1 MIRIMDMQQLTISNI
16 WVEECLSPGGRT
28 NTFYI
33 PRPQTAFAILKSGSG
48 EFRDDVRSGEMRCK
62 DIFIVPFGAT
72 YTSSWHG
79 DPYADYISIHFNM
92 PLFQNP
98 LRKYFVQSIKAKR
111 DLSDEFES
119 ILNAYQVN
127 DCAAVLKAFYAIFAE
142 LLPDLACEELLSV
155 DPRIAEA
162 MRYLADNCTK
172 HLSIPEIARMCG
184 MSEGY
189 FYTKFREYANLT
201 PIEYKNKAAIS
212 FSEELLTQNP
222 QMTIEEISEASG
234 FESSIYFRRLFKAI
248 TGMSP
253 TEYRKNE
260 RGDL

>member
-1 MIRIMDMQQLTISNI
+1 MDMQQLTISNV
-16 WVEECLSPGGRT
+16 WVEECFSPCGRT

-48 EFRDDVRSGEMRCK
+48 EFRDGVRFGEMRCK

-72 YTSSWHG
+72 YTSSWYG
-79 DPYADYISIHFNM
+79 EPSANYISVHFNM

-98 LRKYFVQSIKAKR
+98 LRKYFVQSLKAKHE
-111 DLSDEFES
+111 LSEAFES

-127 DCAAVLKAFYAIFAE
+127 DCAAVLKEFYVIFDE

-172 HLSIPEIARMCG
+172 HLSIPEVARMCG

-212 FSEELLTQNP
+212 FAEELLTQNP
-222 QMTIEEISEASG
+222 QMTIDEISEASG
-234 FESSIYFRRLFKAI
+234 FESSIYFRRVFKSI

-253 TEYRKNE
+253 TNYRKNE